1 MQPTKRTIMETPNE
15 ISRSEDLKRRMRAAL
30 EQTIEI
36 RVERYLE
43 VAHQGVIPNH
53 HFAAASSECINLYR
67 DGYLLSAVMV
77 SQSVAEGVW
86 RFVLERNQIQPG
98 GDRPAVAAALVEQK
112 IVSTE
117 CAEAFGRIWH
127 SFRNDV
133 HHMNPSVSAVP
144 FRELARRNMV
154 DLAAIEREI
163 FAFTLR
169 NRKLLPVQPRYWD
182 LQADGTTSAFLRNPS
197 ISGRQRAV
205 P

>member
-1 MQPTKRTIMETPNE
+1 METPTE

-43 VAHQGVIPNH
+43 VAHQGFIPDH
-53 HFAAASSECINLYR
+53 HFAAAASECIYLYR

-77 SQSVAEGVW
+77 SQAVAEGIW

-98 GDRPAVAAALVEQK
+98 VDRPAVAAALVEQK
-112 IVSTE
+112 IISTK

-127 SFRNDV
+127 SFRDDL
-133 HHMNPSVSAVP
+133 HHMNPRVSAVP

-154 DLAAIEREI
+154 DLAAIEGEL
-163 FAFTLR
+163 FAGTFSADAPG
-169 NRKLLPVQPRYWD
+169 KLVLVQPRYWD
-182 LQADGTTSAFLRNPS
+182 LQADGTTPGFLREPR
-197 ISGRQRAV
+197 IGPGVGETRPAK

>member
-1 MQPTKRTIMETPNE
+1 
-15 ISRSEDLKRRMRAAL
+15 MRAAL

-43 VAHQGVIPNH
+43 VEHQGVIPNH

-77 SQSVAEGVW
+77 SQSITEGIW
-86 RFVLERNQIQPG
+86 KFVLERNQIQPKKLKAG
-98 GDRPAVAAALVEQK
+98 VGKKMERPAVAAVLVKQK
-112 IVSTE
+112 IISTE
-117 CAEAFGRIWH
+117 CAEAFVRIWL

-133 HHMNPSVSAVP
+133 HHTNPRVSTVP
-144 FRELARRNMV
+144 FRELARQNMV

-163 FAFTLR
+163 FSFTFSNGNLV
-169 NRKLLPVQPRYWD
+169 PVQPRYWD

-197 ISGRQRAV
+197 IS
-205 P
+205 

>member
-1 MQPTKRTIMETPNE
+1 MTRTP
-15 ISRSEDLKRRMRAAL
+15 SDLKSEMRAAL

-43 VAHQGVIPNH
+43 VEHQGVIPNH

-77 SQSVAEGVW
+77 SQSVTEGIW
-86 RFVLERNQIQPG
+86 KFVLERNQIQPKKLKAG
-98 GDRPAVAAALVEQK
+98 VGKKMERPAVAAVLVKQK
-112 IVSTE
+112 IISTE
-117 CAEAFGRIWH
+117 CAEAFVRIWL

-133 HHMNPSVSAVP
+133 HHMNPRVSTVP
-144 FRELARRNMV
+144 FRELARQNMV

-163 FAFTLR
+163 FSFTFSNGNLV
-169 NRKLLPVQPRYWD
+169 PVQPRYWD

-197 ISGRQRAV
+197 IS
-205 P
+205 

>member
-1 MQPTKRTIMETPNE
+1 MTRTP
-15 ISRSEDLKRRMRAAL
+15 SDLKSEMRAAL

-43 VAHQGVIPNH
+43 VEHQGVIPNH

-77 SQSVAEGVW
+77 SQSVTEGIW
-86 RFVLERNQIQPG
+86 KFVLERNQIQPKKLKAG
-98 GDRPAVAAALVEQK
+98 VGKKMKRPAVAAVLVKQK
-112 IVSTE
+112 IISTE
-117 CAEAFGRIWH
+117 CAEAFVRIWL

-133 HHMNPSVSAVP
+133 HHMNPKVSTVP
-144 FRELARRNMV
+144 FRELARQNMV

-163 FAFTLR
+163 FSFTFSNGNLV
-169 NRKLLPVQPRYWD
+169 PVQPRYWD

-197 ISGRQRAV
+197 IS
-205 P
+205 